1 MDKINYLS
9 DLIVGLSSVEASKI
23 LQNEGYSL
31 RIINKNGNNLIVTRD
46 YKINRVNVRVDGN
59 DITEIINLG

>member
-31 RIINKNGNNLIVTRD
+31 RIINKNGNSLIVTRD

-59 DITEIINLG
+59 DITEVINLG

>member
-9 DLIVGLSSVEASKI
+9 DLIIGLSSIEASKM
-23 LQNEGYSL
+23 LQQEGYSL

-46 YKINRVNVRVDGN
+46 YKFNRVNVRVDGN
-59 DITEIINLG
+59 DVTQVINLG